1 MTSSLRIPLG
11 VLLVLSVFYLINQ
24 RQQKSHS
31 ISGEKIFHGKNED
44 VVRFVIKE
52 NDKELEIVR
61 MDTTWNITGSDS
73 LVIKENQIDNFFNR
87 VLSVKKDVLQSDN
100 PEKWEKFGIGD
111 SIGRI
116 LQVFDKNDNMLIH
129 YIFGRSSTD
138 YQHNYVREAN
148 SNEVYRTNDNVYF
161 LLNSRPTYWGNK
173 PTPPTPDE
181 VETNDDTPSE

>member
-1 MTSSLRIPLG
+1 MISSLRIPLG
-11 VLLVLSVFYLINQ
+11 VLFVLGIFYLINQ

-31 ISGEKIFHGKNED
+31 ISGEQIFHGKHED
-44 VVRFVIKE
+44 VVRFIIKE
-52 NDKELEIVR
+52 SDKELEIVR
-61 MDTTWNITGSDS
+61 MDTTWKISGSDS
-73 LVIKENQIDNFFNR
+73 LIIKENQLNNFFDR

-148 SNEVYRTNDNVYF
+148 SNDVYRTNDNVYF

-173 PTPPTPDE
+173 PTPPKPDE
-181 VETNDDTPSE
+181 IEPNNDMPSE